1 MRGRPADRA
10 VIQLWARGTLHCGRG
25 YIHNFSNGCSN
36 MNHLQMT
43 IAPPSASRLLAP
55 CPVQP
60 LDRVTFTPHEPSD
73 LNPVVAGTV
82 CQVLDTHSGN
92 WRVRVVKR
100 GEDFPHGPS
109 VNVYT
114 NLGSFE
120 VHSTLNPDLPRAVA

>member
-1 MRGRPADRA
+1 MSH
-10 VIQLWARGTLHCGRG
+10 LH
-25 YIHNFSNGCSN
+25 ITNAAS
-36 MNHLQMT
+36 
-43 IAPPSASRLLAP
+43 PSSRVLAS

-73 LNPVVAGTV
+73 LNPVVVGTV
-82 CQVLDTHSGN
+82 FQALDTHSGN
-92 WRVRVVKR
+92 WRVRVVKS